1 LKPSWKVLIAEDDRT
16 SALLLERAL
25 GRAGHE
31 PVVVQDGQ
39 EALSRLMSGGF
50 DAVITDWMMPR
61 MDGIELVRRA
71 RLDVAKPPVFLVV
84 TALTSAEAR
93 MHALRAGADDYV
105 AKPFSVRDILDRLE
119 NCMARQQQP
128 EPVTPAIA
136 PAATLMA
143 VPPHVAICITAS
155 TGGPEA
161 VREVV
166 LGCGMLES
174 ACIFLV
180 LHGPAWMLE
189 TFVGRLQKDTGMKVQ
204 LAQDGLESRS
214 GFIYI
219 APGDRHLTV
228 SEGDFRMHLRMDPP
242 ENYMRPA
249 ADPLF
254 RSAAKAFGK
263 YCIAA
268 VLTGM
273 GRDGTLGAA
282 TIAASGGIVLA
293 QDPRTAVAASMPQ
306 TVINIGAATSVVPLD
321 SLGANLREH
330 VLSLSREL
338 IH

>member
-1 LKPSWKVLIAEDDRT
+1 MKVLIAEDDRT

-39 EALSRLMSGGF
+39 EALSRLLSGGF

-61 MDGIELVRRA
+61 MDGIELLRRA
-71 RLDVAKPPVFLVV
+71 RQDVPEPPVFLMV

-93 MHALRAGADDYV
+93 LHALRAGADDYV
-105 AKPFSVRDILDRLE
+105 AKPFSVRDILERLD
-119 NCMARQQQP
+119 NCMARRQQP
-128 EPVTPAIA
+128 EPATPTLPPVPA
-136 PAATLMA
+136 PPEA
-143 VPPHVAICITAS
+143 PPHVAVCITAS

-166 LGCGMLES
+166 MGFGKLDS

-189 TFVGRLQKDTGMKVQ
+189 TFVGRLQKDTGMHVQ
-204 LAQDGLESRS
+204 LAEDGLESRS
-214 GFIYI
+214 GVIYI

-228 SEGDFRMHLRMDPP
+228 SEGDFRMHLDTEPP

-254 RSAAKAFGK
+254 RSVAKAFGRF
-263 YCIAA
+263 CVAA

-282 TIAASGGIVLA
+282 TIAASGGTVFA

-306 TVINIGAATSVVPLD
+306 TAINIGAVSRVVPLD
-321 SLGANLREH
+321 ALGAAMMERVATLE
-330 VLSLSREL
+330 REL
-338 IH
+338 AA